1 MGQNLFAHM
10 CGVGLTGWLC
20 GRVGQCPDGSS
31 PYPEWVKCVPGCQT
45 WRRFCYLDCTFI
57 FSSDKPITF
66 PQKVALS
73 SLTLWW
79 CHRYLKSL
87 SYHPSSTDKWCP
99 HSGRCP
105 DTGWWRWRPH
115 HWGHLLSADWPVR
128 NKLEAWVSI
137 TYSVTEYTGFLE
149 NEMLTSWSEDKRRV
163 FL

>member
-1 MGQNLFAHM
+1 M

-31 PYPEWVKCVPGCQT
+31 PYPEWGKMCPRVSDLKESLLFRTVP
-45 WRRFCYLDCTFI
+45 FI
-57 FSSDKPITF
+57 FHLTNPLHF
-66 PQKVALS
+66 HRKVALS

-115 HWGHLLSADWPVR
+115 HWGPSFKCRLACEEQAWSVGFHNLFCDWIYR
-128 NKLEAWVSI
+128 LYGKWDA
-137 TYSVTEYTGFLE
+137 Y
-149 NEMLTSWSEDKRRV
+149 
-163 FL
+163 